1 MNEEKYIQE
10 KVGSRNP
17 FVVPEGYFETFADQL
32 MASLPERQ
40 PELQPRAKRVWL
52 RPLRYAAAVVCVF
65 ALGALSWLVLSPES
79 HQPIQAKAVQLSN
92 DAEFEAA
99 ADYVMLDNYDIYACL
114 SDE

>member
-17 FVVPEGYFETFADQL
+17 FVVPEGYFDTFADQL

-40 PELQPRAKRVWL
+40 PRTKRVWL

-65 ALGALSWLVLSPES
+65 AMGALSWFALSPES
-79 HQPIQAKAVQLSN
+79 HQPIQAEAVQLSS
-92 DAEFEAA
+92 DADFEAA

>member
-10 KVGSRNP
+10 KVRSWNP
-17 FVVPEGYFETFADQL
+17 FVVPEGYFDTFADQL

-40 PELQPRAKRVWL
+40 PRTKRVWL

-65 ALGALSWLVLSPES
+65 AMGALSWFALSPES
-79 HQPIQAKAVQLSN
+79 HQPIQVEAVQLSS
-92 DAEFEAA
+92 DADFEAA

>member
-10 KVGSRNP
+10 KVRSWNP
-17 FVVPEGYFETFADQL
+17 FVVPEGYFDTFADQL

-40 PELQPRAKRVWL
+40 PRAKQVWL

-65 ALGALSWLVLSPES
+65 VLGVVSWLTLSPETQ
-79 HQPIQAKAVQLSN
+79 QPIQASAVQISS
-92 DAEFEAA
+92 DVAFDEA
-99 ADYVMLDNYDIYACL
+99 ADYAMLDNYDIYACL

>member
-17 FVVPEGYFETFADQL
+17 FVVPEGYFDTFADQL

-40 PELQPRAKRVWL
+40 PRAKQVWL
-52 RPLRYAAAVVCVF
+52 RPLRYAAAVVCVCV
-65 ALGALSWLVLSPES
+65 LGVVSWLTLSPES
-79 HQPIQAKAVQLSN
+79 HQPIQAEAVQLSS
-92 DAEFEAA
+92 DADFEAA

>member
-17 FVVPEGYFETFADQL
+17 FVVPEDYFDTFADQL

-40 PELQPRAKRVWL
+40 PRTKRVWL

-65 ALGALSWLVLSPES
+65 AMGALSWFALSPES
-79 HQPIQAKAVQLSN
+79 HQPIQVEAVQLSS
-92 DAEFEAA
+92 DADFEAA

>member
-1 MNEEKYIQE
+1 M
-10 KVGSRNP
+10 
-17 FVVPEGYFETFADQL
+17 VPEGYFDTFADQL

-40 PELQPRAKRVWL
+40 PRAKQVWL

-65 ALGALSWLVLSPES
+65 AMGALSWFALSPES
-79 HQPIQAKAVQLSN
+79 HQPIQAEAVQLSS
-92 DAEFEAA
+92 DADFEAA

>member
-17 FVVPEGYFETFADQL
+17 FVVPEDYFVTFADQL

-40 PELQPRAKRVWL
+40 PRAKQVWL
-52 RPLRYAAAVVCVF
+52 RPLRYAAVVVCVF
-65 ALGALSWLVLSPES
+65 VLGVVSWLTLSPETQ
-79 HQPIQAKAVQLSN
+79 QPIQASAVQISS
-92 DAEFEAA
+92 DVAFDEA
-99 ADYVMLDNYDIYACL
+99 ADYAMLDNYDIYACL

>member
-40 PELQPRAKRVWL
+40 PRANRVWL
-52 RPLRYAAAVVCVF
+52 RPLRYAAAVVCLFVMGAMAWF
-65 ALGALSWLVLSPES
+65 AFSPDKQQS
-79 HQPIQAKAVQLSN
+79 LQAKAVNVST
-92 DAEFEAA
+92 DVAFDEA
-99 ADYVMLDNYDIYACL
+99 ADYVMLDNSDIYACL

>member
-10 KVGSRNP
+10 KVGNRNP

-40 PELQPRAKRVWL
+40 PRAKRVWL
-52 RPLRYAAAVVCVF
+52 RPLRYAAAVVGVC
-65 ALGALSWLVLSPES
+65 ALGALSWLGLSSET
-79 HQPIQAKAVQLSN
+79 HQPVQAEAVQVSG
-92 DAEFEAA
+92 DAAFEAA
-99 ADYVMLDNYDIYACL
+99 ADYAMLDNYDIYACL

>member
-10 KVGSRNP
+10 KVGSRTP
-17 FVVPEGYFETFADQL
+17 FVGPEGYFETFADQL

-40 PELQPRAKRVWL
+40 PRTKRVWL

-65 ALGALSWLVLSPES
+65 AMGALSWFALSPES
-79 HQPIQAKAVQLSN
+79 HQPIQAEAVQLSS
-92 DAEFEAA
+92 DADFEAA